1 MAVYSQRNLAL
12 ARFGGN
18 TADTLLAAHTRR
30 HFVSQISTAN
40 TRSFVSVASLLCIY
54 IRNVVKMENKL
65 LLFVLMVNSN
75 INSFMEPDFCV

>member
-40 TRSFVSVASLLCIY
+40 TRSFVSEVFEFEVPHPNDASDDSEEEWLC
-54 IRNVVKMENKL
+54 
-65 LLFVLMVNSN
+65 
-75 INSFMEPDFCV
+75 SFHN

>member
-40 TRSFVSVASLLCIY
+40 TRSFVSEELEGKIAISPLTERDRSFL
-54 IRNVVKMENKL
+54 EG
-65 LLFVLMVNSN
+65 VNG
-75 INSFMEPDFCV
+75 V